1 MGQGYTIET
10 EETTMEMEVN
20 KEPMDLDDSSRT
32 SFAIVKLVDS
42 PIFITFYCVFRVFL
56 FYFTSTAPHTILHI
70 HTFKPFH
77 LFT

>member
-1 MGQGYTIET
+1 
-10 EETTMEMEVN
+10 MEVN
-20 KEPMDLDDSSRT
+20 KEPMELNNSSRVSLAT
-32 SFAIVKLVDS
+32 TELVDS
-42 PIFITFYCVFRVFL
+42 PIFINFYFVFRHFL